1 MLSGH
6 LQLNPRFQQFSH
18 FGLSHLPGSLYHCTK
33 YIIQMKRIY
42 LFVMLS
48 LLSTYTAQAQNPTQP
63 IKGTVID
70 KQSQASIPGVNII
83 IIASD
88 PLKGAVTDMDGH
100 FKIADV
106 APGRYDLKVS
116 YTGYKELV
124 LPNVLVTAGKE
135 VAIDIALEENVNS
148 LQEVVVSGTK
158 KNETNNEMTSVSGRS
173 FSMEEVNRYAGG
185 RSDPSRLAANFAGV
199 SSPDDSRNDIVIRG
213 NSPTGVLW
221 RIEGLNIPNP
231 NHFST
236 VGTTGGPV
244 SAINTNVLKNSD
256 FFTSAFP
263 SEYGNANAGVF
274 DLGFRN
280 GNSDKREHTIQF
292 GALTGLEAMT
302 EGPINKEKG
311 SSYLFAYRYSF
322 TGFAQALGI
331 PVGTTAT
338 PFYQDL
344 SFKINSGN
352 TKAGRFTLFGVGGKS
367 KIEFL
372 HNKIDS
378 TDLFADPT
386 KDSYF
391 TSDIGLAGVKH
402 FIRVNAKSYMNTVI
416 GATYAA
422 SVYDLDT
429 ISKSDE
435 TTARI
440 MENQAKQIRYSLNTS
455 FNSKINSKLFVKI
468 GAIAEVI
475 NLELFYRVKEKN
487 SSWNQIWDYND
498 YTSLIQ
504 GYVHAKYSFNDKL
517 TLNLGAHSQWLTLNN
532 SFSVEPR
539 AGLKYQVNEKNSFSV
554 GYGMHSQ
561 MQPTDVYF
569 YRELQADGSYDQSNK
584 DLNFTRSQHFVLGY
598 DVLPA
603 KDWRVKVET
612 YYQLLSGIPVTQT
625 PGSFSMLNSGA
636 SFNPTEQGYLNNKG
650 TGTNYGVE
658 LTIEKFFS
666 RGYYG
671 LITGTLYESKYKGS
685 DGVERNTAFNG
696 KYVYNVL
703 IGKEFKIGKQKRN
716 SFTIDVKMTQAGGR
730 YYTPV
735 DLAASQAAQQQ
746 VLKSD
751 EYAFSERNPD
761 FFRLDVKTGFTLNSK
776 KRKLSQSLFFD
787 IQNVTNNKNVFAQR
801 YNPLTN
807 QMNTAYQIGFFP
819 NFVYK
824 VQF

>member
-1 MLSGH
+1 
-6 LQLNPRFQQFSH
+6 
-18 FGLSHLPGSLYHCTK
+18 
-33 YIIQMKRIY
+33 
-42 LFVMLS
+42 MLS